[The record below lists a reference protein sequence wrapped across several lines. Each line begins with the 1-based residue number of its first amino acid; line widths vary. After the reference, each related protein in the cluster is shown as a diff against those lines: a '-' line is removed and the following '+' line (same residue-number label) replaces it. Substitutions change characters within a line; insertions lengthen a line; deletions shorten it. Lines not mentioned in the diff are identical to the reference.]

1 MESSHG
7 RAVSLPY
14 CKVSHQNP
22 ASGTATSFAFGA
34 VSCDFMN
41 ELCMYVDM
49 PPAEVP
55 ETMTSVAVDK
65 NL

>member
-1 MESSHG
+1 M
-7 RAVSLPY
+7 
-14 CKVSHQNP
+14 K
-22 ASGTATSFAFGA
+22 
-34 VSCDFMN
+34 

-55 ETMTSVAVDK
+55 ETITSVAVDR